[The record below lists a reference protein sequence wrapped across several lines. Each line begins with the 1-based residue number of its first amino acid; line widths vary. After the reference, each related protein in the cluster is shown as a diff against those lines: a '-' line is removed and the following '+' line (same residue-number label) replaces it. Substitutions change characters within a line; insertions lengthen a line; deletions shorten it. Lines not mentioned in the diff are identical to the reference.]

1 MLQALTEIVP
11 IAVGLALVNPLP
23 VMAVILLLFSPRA
36 GAVAWAFVGG
46 WLLGLVLMMA
56 VLVFVVP
63 AERLVGT
70 SQNPSTLVSL
80 IRVALGAALL
90 VLAYRKW
97 SSRPKAGESA
107 KLPGWVTSLQSSA
120 PRAAFGIGLAM
131 GAVNPKNLIFAISA
145 AIAISETQA
154 PARSLVILIAAYV
167 LIGSVGVMTPVIWRT
182 LAQTSATAALQEWR
196 IWLEGNYNVMM
207 GVIFVFF
214 GIMVASK
221 GIQGLLY

>member
-46 WLLGLVLMMA
+46 WLMGLVLMMA
-56 VLVFVVP
+56 MLVFVVP

-70 SQNPSTLVSL
+70 EQDPTELVSI

-97 SSRPKAGESA
+97 NARPRDGEKA
-107 KLPGWVTSLQSSA
+107 KLPGWVTSLQNSS
-120 PRAAFGIGLAM
+120 PRTAMGIGLAM

-145 AIAISETQA
+145 AVAIAETQA
-154 PARSLVILIAAYV
+154 PAPTMLALIAAYV
-167 LIGSVGVMTPVIWRT
+167 LIGSVGVLGPVIWRT
-182 LAQTSATAALQEWR
+182 VAQASATIALQEWR
-196 IWLEGNYNVMM
+196 VWLERNYNVMM

-221 GIQGLLY
+221 GIQGFLH